1 MMNKYLLISCL
12 VLSSCTQY
20 PGRIDKG
27 SVWFNAGFDDASSGK
42 IVRDNDALTEWYG
55 NPEVDRAAYLDG
67 YNQGAHRLCQGSVI
81 EQWGAQG
88 KPFPASCDSAVN
100 IAELRLKWQQ
110 GLNKTFPR

>member
-1 MMNKYLLISCL
+1 MSFHPVPNIPAELIKGQCGSTPVLMMP
-12 VLSSCTQY
+12 V
-20 PGRIDKG
+20 RE
-27 SVWFNAGFDDASSGK
+27 K

-67 YNQGAHRLCQGSVI
+67 YNHGAHRLCQSSVI